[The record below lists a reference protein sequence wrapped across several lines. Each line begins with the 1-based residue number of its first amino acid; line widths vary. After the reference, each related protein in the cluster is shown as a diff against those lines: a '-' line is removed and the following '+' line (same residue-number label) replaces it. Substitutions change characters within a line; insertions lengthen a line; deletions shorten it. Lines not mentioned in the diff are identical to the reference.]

1 MCDRTLFILAL
12 LSVLLISTVEGELG
26 YQDPQEILAAHNQYR
41 AEVNVTPLTWSDTL
55 AAQAQKCADSN
66 AANLSSGGSF
76 RHCFTPGYGQNIA
89 QSPSTKGLNLTQMVD
104 LWGSE
109 KRYFVNGKFP
119 SVSSTGSPKDVGHYT
134 QIIWQETKQVG
145 CGKASA
151 SGRDI
156 LVCDYSPEGNVADTV
171 VYSPLPPQ
179 PVQVGETNLYKTYRT
194 DFVGAERLIIINT
207 VPNRPVSCYSVS
219 PV

>member
-1 MCDRTLFILAL
+1 
-12 LSVLLISTVEGELG
+12 
-26 YQDPQEILAAHNQYR
+26 
-41 AEVNVTPLTWSDTL
+41 LTWSDAL

-66 AANLSSGGSF
+66 AANLSSGGNF
-76 RHCFTPGYGQNIA
+76 GHCFTPGYGQNIA

-156 LVCDYSPEGNVADTV
+156 LVCDYSPEGNAADTV
-171 VYSPLPPQ
+171 VYSQLPPQ
-179 PVQVGETNLYKTYRT
+179 PVQVSETNLYKTYRT

-207 VPNRPVSCYSVS
+207 VPNRPVSCYSIS

>member
-12 LSVLLISTVEGELG
+12 LSVLLIATAEGELG
-26 YQDPQEILAAHNQYR
+26 YQDAQEILNAHNRYR
-41 AEVNVTPLTWSDTL
+41 AEVNVTPLTWSDAL

-66 AANLSSGGSF
+66 AANLSSGGNF
-76 RHCFTPGYGQNIA
+76 RHCFTPGYGQNVA
-89 QSPSTKGLNLTQMVD
+89 QSPSTKSLNLTQMVD

-109 KRYFVNGKFP
+109 KRYFINGKYP

-134 QIIWQETKQVG
+134 QVIWQETTQVG
-145 CGKASA
+145 CGRANA

-156 LVCDYSPEGNVADTV
+156 LVCDYSPEGNAIDTV
-171 VYSPLPPQ
+171 VYSQQPPQ
-179 PVQVGETNLYKTYRT
+179 PFQVSEINLYKTYRT
-194 DFVGAERLIIINT
+194 NFAGAKRQIIINT
-207 VPNRPVSCYSVS
+207 VPNRPVSCYSIS